1 MFERIVV
8 GVSQVESATR
18 AAKAALAMAELSD
31 AKVHLVCALDLSERG
46 APLSDMVP
54 GAALAGGTPP
64 DHAPGQVKARTHAEH
79 FLTRIARET
88 KARTQAHVL
97 PGDPADVILQV
108 AREVDADLIVV
119 GNRGMHG
126 ARRVLGSVPNT
137 LSHHADCSV
146 LIVQTV

>member
-18 AAKAALAMAELSD
+18 AAQAALALAEISD
-31 AKVHLVCALDLSERG
+31 
-46 APLSDMVP
+46 
-54 GAALAGGTPP
+54 
-64 DHAPGQVKARTHAEH
+64 
-79 FLTRIARET
+79 ARET
-88 KARTQAHVL
+88 KAATQAHVL

>member
-18 AAKAALAMAELSD
+18 AAQAALALAELSD
-31 AKVHLVCALDLSERG
+31 AKVHLVCALDLSDRG
-46 APLSDMVP
+46 APLSDKVP
-54 GAALAGGTPP
+54 GAAKPP

>member
-1 MFERIVV
+1 M
-8 GVSQVESATR
+8 
-18 AAKAALAMAELSD
+18 
-31 AKVHLVCALDLSERG
+31 HLVCALDLSERG
-46 APLSDMVP
+46 SPLSDMVP

-64 DHAPGQVKARTHAEH
+64 DHTPGQVKARTHAEH

-88 KARTQAHVL
+88 KVRTQAHVL

-137 LSHHADCSV
+137 LSHHAECSV

>member
-18 AAKAALAMAELSD
+18 AAEAALALAELSD
-31 AKVHLVCALDLSERG
+31 ATVHLVCALDLSERV
-46 APLSDMVP
+46 APLADMVP
-54 GAALAGGTPP
+54 GAAKPP
-64 DHAPGQVKARTHAEH
+64 DHAAGQVKARTHAEH
-79 FLTRIARET
+79 FLTRVARET

>member
-18 AAKAALAMAELSD
+18 AAKAALALAELSD
-31 AKVHLVCALDLSERG
+31 ATVHLVCALDQSERV
-46 APLSDMVP
+46 APLADMVP
-54 GAALAGGTPP
+54 GAAKPP
-64 DHAPGQVKARTHAEH
+64 DHAPGQVKARSHAEH
-79 FLTRIARET
+79 FLERVARET
-88 KARTQAHVL
+88 KVRTQGHVL
-97 PGDPADVILQV
+97 PGDPAEAILQV
-108 AREVDADLIVV
+108 AKEVDADLIVV

-137 LSHHADCSV
+137 LSHHAECSV

>member
-18 AAKAALAMAELSD
+18 AAKAALALAELSD
-31 AKVHLVCALDLSERG
+31 ATVHLVCAIDQSERG
-46 APLSDMVP
+46 TPISDMVP
-54 GAALAGGTPP
+54 GVVLASSKPP
-64 DHAPGQVKARTHAEH
+64 DHAPGQVKAQSHAEH
-79 FLTRIARET
+79 FLERVARET
-88 KARTQAHVL
+88 KVRTQGHVL
-97 PGDPADVILQV
+97 PGDPAEAILQV
-108 AREVDADLIVV
+108 AKEVDADLIVV

>member
-1 MFERIVV
+1 M
-8 GVSQVESATR
+8 
-18 AAKAALAMAELSD
+18 
-31 AKVHLVCALDLSERG
+31 
-46 APLSDMVP
+46 
-54 GAALAGGTPP
+54 
-64 DHAPGQVKARTHAEH
+64 
-79 FLTRIARET
+79 
-88 KARTQAHVL
+88 
-97 PGDPADVILQV
+97 ILQV